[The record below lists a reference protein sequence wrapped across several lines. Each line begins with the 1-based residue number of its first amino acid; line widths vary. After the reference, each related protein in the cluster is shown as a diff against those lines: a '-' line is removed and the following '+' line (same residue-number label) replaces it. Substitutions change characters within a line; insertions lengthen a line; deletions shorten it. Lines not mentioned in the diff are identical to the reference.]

1 MHLATPSSFHMTS
14 LPRFL
19 GIGGLLLTLSH
30 GALRAQA
37 APTNLQVTR
46 AGKGRPMVLISGLMA
61 SPTVWDGT
69 IASLRDRY
77 DLHIVTLPGSAGAPV
92 VAGDSYLASVR
103 DALARYIETNHLDHP
118 VVVGHSIG
126 GSIALA
132 LGVARPDLTG
142 PIVSVDGLPY
152 MPALMDTTM
161 TPERAAPQATMIANA
176 FKALPA
182 GALAAQA
189 RAAMTAQVQDTSWIA
204 KSEGWATASD
214 APTVGRAIADI
225 LMTDL
230 RPSLA
235 KMRAPLLLMMAG
247 AAFPAAQRDVM
258 RARYKAQLN
267 AAPDHKL
274 VVIDGARHY
283 VMLDAP
289 TAFQR
294 ALAEFLDNH
303 R

>member
-1 MHLATPSSFHMTS
+1 MTS
-14 LPRFL
+14 LF
-19 GIGGLLLTLSH
+19 GVFTFGGLLLALSTS
-30 GALRAQA
+30 GMPAQA
-37 APTNLQVTR
+37 KGHTTLQVTR

-69 IASLRDRY
+69 IASLRDRF
-77 DLHIVTLPGSAGAPV
+77 DLHVVTLPGSAGAPTI
-92 VAGDSYLASVR
+92 AGESYLASVR
-103 DALARYIETNHLDHP
+103 DALARYIETNRLHHP
-118 VVVGHSIG
+118 VIVGHSIG

-132 LGVARPDLTG
+132 LGAERPDLTG

-152 MPALMDTTM
+152 MPVLIDTTM
-161 TPERAAPQATMIANA
+161 TPERAATQATMIANA

-189 RAAMTAQVQDTSWIA
+189 RAAMAAQVHDTTWIA

-214 APTVGRAIADI
+214 APTVGRAIAEI
-225 LMTDL
+225 LTTDF

-235 KMRAPLLLMMAG
+235 KVKVPLLLMMAG
-247 AAFPAAQRDVM
+247 AAFPDAQRDVM
-258 RARYKAQLN
+258 RGRYAAQLS
-267 AAPDHKL
+267 AAPHYKL

-289 TAFQR
+289 AAFERLLTQ
-294 ALAEFLDNH
+294 FLDDN

>member
-1 MHLATPSSFHMTS
+1 MKS
-14 LPRFL
+14 LSRIFAF
-19 GIGGLLLTLSH
+19 GGLLLALSTS
-30 GALRAQA
+30 GMPAQA
-37 APTNLQVTR
+37 TSPTNLQVTR
-46 AGKGRPMVLISGLMA
+46 VGKGRPMILVSGLMA
-61 SPTVWDGT
+61 SATVWDGT

-77 DLHIVTLPGSAGAPV
+77 DLHVVTLPGSAGAPAI
-92 VAGDSYLASVR
+92 AGESYLASVR
-103 DALARYIETNHLDHP
+103 DALARYIETNQLDHP

-132 LGVARPDLTG
+132 LGAARPDLTG

-152 MPALMDTTM
+152 MPVLMDTTM

-189 RAAMTAQVQDTSWIA
+189 RAAMTAQVQDTTWIA
-204 KSEGWATASD
+204 KSEKWGAASD
-214 APTVGRAIADI
+214 APTVGRAIAEI
-225 LMTDL
+225 LTTDF

-235 KMRAPLLLMMAG
+235 KINAPVLLMMAG

-258 RARYKAQLN
+258 RARYSAQLN
-267 AAPDHKL
+267 GAPRHEL
-274 VVIDGARHY
+274 VVIDGAKHY

-294 ALAEFLDNH
+294 ALAQFLNDH